1 MPRDRSAAI
10 PDTNPHLFPFRFV
23 MLLQAR
29 PAFALAL
36 GATDMIQKLLRVSK
50 EATRSPV
57 TTILEIAGYIK
68 YHALMARFPVLVDE
82 YSLRPISLTV
92 PSEFRCCNPSI
103 IATQDGWLATI
114 RTYNLYSVKDGTIHK
129 IDGEKL
135 INENWLV
142 SYTDDFRVRTQTI
155 IDIDHSVIDSE
166 TRNTYLPNGIADY
179 RIFRRLGEYYLLGY
193 GTNIRDH
200 LDTMILGCLQGDRV
214 TRIHLIKSPKNAD
227 VEKNWMPVESDG
239 ELSVIYSVNPFEL
252 MSIEDGKPSSR
263 YIKPRNRS
271 IAEYRGSSQAI
282 RYNAGF
288 LCVVHRNMIVRW
300 RRIYLHRLVFFD
312 KNWDITRT
320 SKEFFI
326 EKKGA
331 EFCAGLA
338 NKGDRYVISY
348 GLRNIHAR
356 MVEMSASL
364 VERLLDGA

>member
-1 MPRDRSAAI
+1 MPRDLIPAI
-10 PDTNPHLFPFRFV
+10 PGTDPQRFAIV
-23 MLLQAR
+23 PQAW
-29 PAFALAL
+29 PAFAHFL
-36 GATDMIQKLLRVSK
+36 GPTGMMRKLLRVAS
-50 EATRSPV
+50 EAIHSPV
-57 TTILEIAGYIK
+57 AMALEFARYVK
-68 YHALMARFPVLVDE
+68 YHTLMARFPVLVDE
-82 YSLRPISLTV
+82 HSLHPISLTV
-92 PSEFRCCNPSI
+92 PTEFLYSNPSI
-103 IATQDGWLATI
+103 IATQDGWLVTI
-114 RTYNLYSVKDGTIHK
+114 RTYNLYSVKDGRIHK

-142 SYTDDFRVRTQTI
+142 SYTDDFRVQTQKI
-155 IDIDHSVIDSE
+155 LDIDDSLIDLE
-166 TRNTYLPNGIADY
+166 TRSTFLPNGIADY

-200 LDTMILGCLQGDRV
+200 LDTMVLCRLEGDRV
-214 TRIHLIKSPKNAD
+214 TRLHIMKSPKNMD

-252 MSIEDGKPSSR
+252 MSIEEGNPVLQYTRPYNGD
-263 YIKPRNRS
+263 IV
-271 IAEYRGSSQAI
+271 EYRGSSQAI
-282 RYNAGF
+282 RYKVGF
-288 LCVVHRNMIVRW
+288 LCVVHRSIIVGW
-300 RRIYLHRLVFFD
+300 RRIYLHRFVLFD
-312 KNWDITRT
+312 NDWGIARM

-356 MVEMSASL
+356 VVEMPGSL

>member
-1 MPRDRSAAI
+1 MMRKFLKVSREAI
-10 PDTNPHLFPFRFV
+10 
-23 MLLQAR
+23 
-29 PAFALAL
+29 
-36 GATDMIQKLLRVSK
+36 
-50 EATRSPV
+50 RSPV
-57 TTILEIAGYIK
+57 TTALEFAGYVK
-68 YHALMARFPVLVDE
+68 YHALMTRFPVLVDE

-142 SYTDDFRVRTQTI
+142 SYTDDFHVQTQTV
-155 IDIDHSVIDSE
+155 IDIDDNLIAAEQRD
-166 TRNTYLPNGIADY
+166 TFLPNGISDY
-179 RIFRRLGEYYLLGY
+179 RIFRNMGDYYLLGY
-193 GTNIRDH
+193 GSNIRDH
-200 LDTMILGCLQGDRV
+200 LDTMVLCRLAGDRV
-214 TRIHLIKSPKNAD
+214 ARLDIIKSPKNLD
-227 VEKNWMPVESDG
+227 VEKNWMPVESDA

-252 MSIEDGKPSSR
+252 MSIKEGR
-263 YIKPRNRS
+263 PRSQHTRPYNS
-271 IAEYRGSSQAI
+271 GIAEYRGSSQAI
-282 RYNAGF
+282 RYKSGI
-288 LCVVHRNMIVRW
+288 LCVVHRSIVVRW
-300 RRIYLHRLVFFD
+300 RRIYLHRFVLFE
-312 KNWDITRT
+312 KNWAIARM

-356 MVEMSASL
+356 VVEMSGSL